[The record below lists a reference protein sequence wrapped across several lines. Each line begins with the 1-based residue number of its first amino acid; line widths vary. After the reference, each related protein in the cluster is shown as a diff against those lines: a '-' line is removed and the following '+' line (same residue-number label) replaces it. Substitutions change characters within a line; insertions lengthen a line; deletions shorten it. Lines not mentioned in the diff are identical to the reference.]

1 MSRTIRV
8 ISKEGTSIEL
18 SEEVANT
25 TKYLETVLKEDPSVT
40 EITTNIPLNA
50 LEIAKKFCRILLG
63 ESCVSRVPLT
73 QTHGTNPKAAHRQP
87 ELSQ

>member
-50 LEIAKKFCRILLG
+50 LEIAKKFL
-63 ESCVSRVPLT
+63 
-73 QTHGTNPKAAHRQP
+73 
-87 ELSQ
+87 